1 VFDDIE
7 ELKRVVEVSEVAVY
21 LVVTEEAAWVMVIPF
36 PWHEPGVG
44 ESHGIL
50 RPRSFNPRKAEIDLD
65 SVRFWFSTPAW

>member
-1 VFDDIE
+1 MSIVFDDIE

-50 RPRSFNPRKAEIDLD
+50 TR
-65 SVRFWFSTPAW
+65 